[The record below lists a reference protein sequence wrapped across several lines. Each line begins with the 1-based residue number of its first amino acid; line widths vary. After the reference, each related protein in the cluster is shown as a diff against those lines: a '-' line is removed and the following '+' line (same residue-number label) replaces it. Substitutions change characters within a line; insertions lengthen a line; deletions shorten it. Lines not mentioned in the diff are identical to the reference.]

1 MQRVAMN
8 FLQKW
13 KTAPDRKPLLVRGAR
28 QVGKSYLVREFGR
41 SFKYFAEANLE
52 LNPRL
57 IQIFEET
64 FNPEDIILN
73 LSIILN
79 TEIIPGESLLFID
92 EIQYAP
98 QAILALRYFYEKL
111 PQLHVIAAGS
121 LIDFLLEKIGIPV
134 GRVRSLYLF
143 PLSFVEFLW
152 AKGNQKLADYL
163 LKHNPSQ
170 PMDTALHQN
179 YLSNLS
185 EYFAVGG
192 MPEAVLRWIEKRDL
206 KIVRRIHNDLLD
218 TYRQDFE
225 KYAKRQKIQYVEN
238 VFEAVPRLL
247 GRKFRYVSVSS
258 EIRSR
263 NLKQALDLLTKAG
276 IVHLVTHSSANGQ
289 PLGAEANRNI
299 FKTIFL
305 DIGLAQTMLGAETGQ
320 WIVDMEKLF
329 VNKGEIAEAFVGQ
342 EILAY
347 SDPFI
352 KKRLY
357 YWIREHKNASAEVD
371 YVEIVNNKITPIEV
385 KSGKAGR
392 LKSLLIFLKE
402 KPSAGF
408 GIHFSLNNFYLK
420 DQIKGLP
427 LYAVC
432 KLFQDQIE
440 LV

>member
-1 MQRVAMN
+1 MKRVAMD
-8 FLQKW
+8 FLREW

-52 LNPRL
+52 LNPHL
-57 IQIFEET
+57 IKIFEET
-64 FNPEDIILN
+64 FEPEDIIFK
-73 LSIILN
+73 LSITLN

-98 QAILALRYFYEKL
+98 HAILALRYFYEKL

-121 LIDFLLEKIGIPV
+121 LIDFSLEKFGLPV

-143 PLSFVEFLW
+143 PLSFIEFLW
-152 AKGNQKLADYL
+152 AKGSQKLADYL
-163 LKHNPSQ
+163 LKHNPAQ

-185 EYFAVGG
+185 EYFAIGG
-192 MPEAVLRWIEKRDL
+192 MPEAVLQWIEKKDL

-225 KYAKRQKIQYVEN
+225 KYARRQKIQYIEKI
-238 VFEAVPRLL
+238 FEAVPRLL
-247 GRKFRYVSVSS
+247 GQKFRYVSVAP

-263 NLKQALDLLTKAG
+263 NLKQALDLLSKAG
-276 IVHLVTHSSANGQ
+276 IVHMITHSSANGQ
-289 PLGAEANRNI
+289 PLGAEANQNI

-305 DIGLAQTMLGAETGQ
+305 DIGLAQTILGAETGQ

-357 YWIREHKNASAEVD
+357 YWVRERKNASAEVD
-371 YVEIVNNKITPIEV
+371 YVDIINNKVTPIEV
-385 KSGKAGR
+385 KSGMGHS

-402 KPSAGF
+402 KHPPGF
-408 GIHFSLNNFYLK
+408 GIHFSLNNFYQK
-420 DQIKGLP
+420 DRIQGLP

-432 KLFQDQIE
+432 KLFQDQ
-440 LV
+440 